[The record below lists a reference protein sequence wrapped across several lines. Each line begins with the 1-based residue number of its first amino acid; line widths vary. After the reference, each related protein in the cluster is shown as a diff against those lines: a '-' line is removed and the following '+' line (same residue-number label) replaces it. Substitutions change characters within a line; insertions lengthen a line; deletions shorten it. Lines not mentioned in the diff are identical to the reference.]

1 MQSHGMMHP
10 NSDEIEITVFGPG
23 YGECI
28 VIHIGSSKW
37 IIIDSCLDDDGE
49 PAALSYL
56 KSLGVQFERDVV
68 SVMATHW
75 HDDHIKG
82 LSHVVKTC
90 SQARL
95 SFSSALTNAEIL
107 AFFSVHENQP
117 VHKLDR
123 GATELLACLRHSL
136 DNKRPIKPL
145 LEDTIVV
152 DFGPEFLAHGKRLE
166 LRALSPSGRRISEFI
181 SSINKFAATM
191 HGKTKTRLT
200 AQNRNDLSVVTLL
213 TVGEEAV
220 LLGADL
226 EESGHI
232 EKGWQAIVEAR
243 RGKEPRASL
252 FKVPHHGS
260 AGAHNSDVWSELL
273 TVGPK
278 SIVAPWKNGN
288 RQLPADDDRER
299 IRSLSSNAYIT
310 STGSHSVKRRYSS
323 EIVRFIRTSGVKLDT
338 AVYKGG
344 HVTCRWKPSKS
355 EQHITLHNGAAEL

>member
-1 MQSHGMMHP
+1 MQSLGMTHP

-37 IIIDSCLDDDGE
+37 IIIDSCLDDDDE

-56 KSLGVQFERDVV
+56 RSLGVKFERDVV
-68 SVMATHW
+68 AVIATHW
-75 HDDHIKG
+75 HDDHVQG
-82 LSHVVKTC
+82 LSRVVRTC
-90 SQARL
+90 SQARFSL
-95 SFSSALTNAEIL
+95 SSALKYSEFL
-107 AFFSVHENQP
+107 AFLNVHENNP

-123 GATELLACLRHSL
+123 GGTELLECLNYSR

-145 LEDTIVV
+145 HEDTIVV
-152 DFGPEFLAHGKRLE
+152 DFGPDSLAHGKRLE
-166 LRALSPSGRRISEFI
+166 LRALSPSGQQYSDFI
-181 SSINKFAATM
+181 SSIHNFAAAM
-191 HGKTKTRLT
+191 HGKAKTRLT
-200 AQNRNDLSVVTLL
+200 ARNRNDLSVVTLL

-226 EESGHI
+226 EEVGST
-232 EKGWQAIVEAR
+232 EKGWRAIVKAR

-260 AGAHNSDVWSELL
+260 AGAHNSDVWNELL
-273 TVGPK
+273 TVSPK
-278 SIVAPWKNGN
+278 SIVTPWKRGN
-288 RQLPADDDRER
+288 RQLPKDSDRER
-299 IRSLSSNAYIT
+299 IRQLSSNAYIT
-310 STGSHSVKRRYSS
+310 STRNLSVKHRYSRD
-323 EIVRFIRTSGVKLDT
+323 IVKSIRTSGVKFDT

-355 EQHITLHNGAAEL
+355 EQHITLHNGAEEL